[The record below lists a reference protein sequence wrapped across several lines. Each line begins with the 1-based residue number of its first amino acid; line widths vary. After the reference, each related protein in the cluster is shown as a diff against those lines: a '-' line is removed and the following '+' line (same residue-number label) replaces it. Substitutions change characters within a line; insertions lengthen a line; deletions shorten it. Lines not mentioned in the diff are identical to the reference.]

1 MCLARQEE
9 EAEQR
14 ESKLV
19 DKHKNEPPNP
29 PRTHGEGPKQA

>member
-1 MCLARQEE
+1 MCLTRQEE

-14 ESKLV
+14 EGNLD

-29 PRTHGEGPKQA
+29 PRTHEEGLKQA